1 MKEKH
6 SISESRRSAPWSN
19 WSSIRRVPY
28 WRRLALL
35 VSLGSWWQRFPNTS
49 SSLSEMKKRSES
61 NIASWATASIQVLRI
76 WYVSLTA
83 FGLLDL
89 CLKFF
94 WLKHE
99 QKWPINVGTRIYH
112 RPTDPEGGKLEANL
126 TSRNT
131 KQWTFLYRES
141 DFQRWNVFSICVF
154 SPECKKCRSHLN
166 PSAAFPGS
174 SHTARSWG
182 RGMAKLAN
190 GQAASAGKPCM
201 NRSCYRMVAGLRLHT
216 SWKLGEKLEVDPKLW
231 SPL

>member
-1 MKEKH
+1 
-6 SISESRRSAPWSN
+6 
-19 WSSIRRVPY
+19 
-28 WRRLALL
+28 
-35 VSLGSWWQRFPNTS
+35 
-49 SSLSEMKKRSES
+49 MKKRSES

-99 QKWPINVGTRIYH
+99 QKWPIDVGTRIYH

-154 SPECKKCRSHLN
+154 SLNVKSADLTSTLQRHFLAVLTQPEAGVGGWRNLQMVRQHQQGSHAWIGVATVWWQDCDCILV
-166 PSAAFPGS
+166 GS
-174 SHTARSWG
+174 WE
-182 RGMAKLAN
+182 KN
-190 GQAASAGKPCM
+190 
-201 NRSCYRMVAGLRLHT
+201 
-216 SWKLGEKLEVDPKLW
+216 WKLTLSFGPLCKLW
-231 SPL
+231 RSLDFEARYLPFAFVAEVLYT

>member
-1 MKEKH
+1 M
-6 SISESRRSAPWSN
+6 W
-19 WSSIRRVPY
+19 
-28 WRRLALL
+28 
-35 VSLGSWWQRFPNTS
+35 VSLH
-49 SSLSEMKKRSES
+49 L
-61 NIASWATASIQVLRI
+61 A
-76 WYVSLTA
+76 
-83 FGLLDL
+83 
-89 CLKFF
+89 CLISVWSFF

-99 QKWPINVGTRIYH
+99 QKWPIDVGTRIYH

-216 SWKLGEKLEVDPKLW
+216 SWKLAEKLEVDPKLW